1 MLHLYLSDKL
11 SMKVMK
17 SNFDTSVM
25 LANDFAIL
33 LSMVIKTL
41 IYVVHPNSEIKRLVT
56 LGNTDD

>member
-1 MLHLYLSDKL
+1 
-11 SMKVMK
+11 MKVMK

-56 LGNTDD
+56 LDNTDD